1 MAEIILETDRLILRT
16 QTDGDV
22 AQFLRHLNSPV
33 VRAYLCGPQEAHEIE
48 AGFAKVA
55 AMRAQHGFSFLVV
68 QHKESGDVIGNCGL
82 KLIDGRIPS
91 MEGSFEIGWL
101 LREDYWRQGYAYE
114 AASACIDWAFNR
126 LDAPHILALTCDA
139 NIASWKMMEKLG
151 MTRRADL
158 DFVDSDFPPETN
170 PTIIYWIEKPQ

>member
-1 MAEIILETDRLILRT
+1 MAEIILETQRLILRT
-16 QTDGDV
+16 QAPGDQE
-22 AQFLRHLNSPV
+22 QFLLHLNTPQ
-33 VRAYLCGPQEAHEIE
+33 VREHLCGPQEPHEIE

-55 AMRAQHGFSFLVV
+55 ATRAQHGFGFMVV

-82 KLIDGRIPS
+82 KVIDDRIPS
-91 MEGSFEIGWL
+91 FEGSPEIGWSI
-101 LREDYWRQGYAYE
+101 RADYWRQGYAME

-126 LDAPHILALTCDA
+126 LDLPHILSLTSSR

-158 DFVDSDFPPETN
+158 DFHDPNWPACDN
-170 PTIIYWIEKPQ
+170 PTILYWIEKP